1 MKIEKNHAS
10 ILLLIGFMIIVLLRT
25 MKCYSL
31 NKQLNNMQTINNT
44 EQNIYEGFKIETYTD
59 DIVGVR
65 FERFKYS
72 LNKTLCI
79 DQKADEQLT
88 KEQILNKKKDK
99 IRKMAKHFRSI
110 VPNKGKVSDGTF
122 ITEGKKV
129 EGEALLKE
137 IESLLETT
145 EANRNQYCTNWKN
158 GTTSETFVADFNSTG
173 IVNNTRP
180 EIVTDTL
187 NNLNKIQVSNNGQ
200 VFKIGDTF
208 KDNES
213 FIQNLPDV
221 VGKPAVSSGPIK
233 TNILCPGINIATN
246 LSINN
251 LMDEFYYLKDHVKDL
266 ILANQSYEKAFV
278 K

>member
-31 NKQLNNMQTINNT
+31 NKQLNNMQTRNNT
-44 EQNIYEGFKIETYTD
+44 EQKIYEGFKIESYID
-59 DIVGVR
+59 DVVGVR

-72 LNKTLCI
+72 LHKALC
-79 DQKADEQLT
+79 DTDTNLD
-88 KEQILNKKKDK
+88 KKKDK
-99 IRKMAKHFRSI
+99 IRKMAKHFRGL
-110 VPNKGKVSDGTF
+110 VPNKGKASDSTF
-122 ITEGKKV
+122 ITEGKKA
-129 EGEALLKE
+129 EGEALLQE
-137 IESLLETT
+137 IESLLENT
-145 EANRNQYCTNWKN
+145 EAARNAKCTAWRTNK
-158 GTTSETFVADFNSTG
+158 TSETVVADFKSTG

-187 NNLNKIQVSNNGQ
+187 SNLNKIQVSDNGQ

-208 KDNES
+208 KDNEG
-213 FIQNLPDV
+213 FIQSLPDV
-221 VGKPAVSSGPIK
+221 VGRPVSSGIIK

-246 LSINN
+246 VSINH